1 MSEIKT
7 VDISKLIDDQPIRP
21 FHIILVA
28 LLFCLMLADGYDLQ
42 AIGFAAPGIVKSLGL
57 ERSALGPVFSASLV
71 GMLFGAPLFGW
82 IGDRFGRRPALFFG
96 LALVGV
102 VSLFTAGA
110 QNLTQL
116 LVLRFLIGIGLGGV
130 PANSVALVA
139 EYAPKRVRAT
149 MIVTA
154 QTGLT
159 IGSMLPAVASGFL
172 EADFGWRPL
181 FTIGGVAPL
190 VLGALGIL
198 LLPESLKFMV
208 VNNKPAKKIWKI
220 ATALDPRLKATPDVN
235 FVVPG
240 ARIAGAQSF
249 HVKQLFSDGLA
260 VITPLIWM
268 LYITFLA
275 TNYFLHSWMPLLFRD
290 AGLSI
295 QETAFAAAMF
305 DVGGVLG
312 ALISG
317 RMVDKYGVAVV
328 VGLFIIAIPAVA
340 VIGVLPHSVPL
351 VSLAIFVSGYC
362 LVGITLCM
370 SAIVGSVYPT
380 EIRAKGIG
388 WAYGLGRFGSI
399 LSPVVGGWL
408 IAMSLPISQLFLA
421 PVVPLAVGTVG
432 CFYLMKLCV
441 RRFNGTSLNREE
453 PKPAGVVGAESPT

>member
-1 MSEIKT
+1 MSEPKT
-7 VDISKLIDDQPIRP
+7 IDIAQLIDDQPIRK
-21 FHIILVA
+21 FHIVLVA

-71 GMLFGAPLFGW
+71 GMLFGAPFFGW
-82 IGDRFGRRPALFFG
+82 VGDRFGRRPALFFG

-102 VSLFTAGA
+102 VSLFTAEA

-172 EADFGWRPL
+172 EDAYGWRPIFL
-181 FTIGGVAPL
+181 IGGIFPL
-190 VLGALGIL
+190 VLGGLGIL
-198 LLPESLKFMV
+198 MLPESLKFMV

-220 ATALDPRLKATPDVN
+220 AIGLDPRLKATPDVD

-240 ARIAGAQSF
+240 PR
-249 HVKQLFSDGLA
+249 FSGGLA
-260 VITPLIWM
+260 GITPLIWL
-268 LYITFLA
+268 LYICFLS

-290 AGLSI
+290 EGMSI
-295 QETAFAAAMF
+295 QETAFAASMF

-312 ALISG
+312 ALISS
-317 RMVDKYGVAVV
+317 RMVDRWGVATV
-328 VGLFIIAIPAVA
+328 VGLFLVAIPATA
-340 VIGVLPHSVPL
+340 IIGFLPHSVAL
-351 VSLAIFVSGYC
+351 VSAAIFVAGYC

-408 IAMSLPISQLFLA
+408 IAMSLPISTLFLA
-421 PVVPLAVGTVG
+421 PVVPLGVGTVG
-432 CFYLMKLCV
+432 CFFLMKFCL
-441 RRFNGTSLNREE
+441 RYFNGTSLNREG
-453 PKPAGVVGAESPT
+453 PPSVAPAVDAKSPA